1 MLVKWAWPNRTSAIV
16 QAATCALLPPLFFLQ
31 FLFYTDV
38 VSVVFVMSMH
48 LVS

>member
-1 MLVKWAWPNRTSAIV
+1 ML

-38 VSVVFVMSMH
+38 VSVVFVMSTY
-48 LVS
+48 LVSWTGL